1 MWIMIYLLGTVRIL
15 LIAAMLVMFPLSV
28 ALRDIPFTSKLGR
41 MIEDTLFGLMLAT
54 ILSASMLSV
63 ASDLLTDWGSP
74 GNIFVMGGFQP
85 QWVAIAATLGA
96 LLAPTVLAPLASTL
110 FRTTSDVA
118 MFGGAVGANVAFGG
132 LGGGLGAVRALPGT
146 VGAVVGGGGGG
157 PGSAEGAAPAGV
169 SLKTK
174 MGAFMKGAVGAGL
187 ASAALE
193 TASAPIR
200 YFGGPMVHNKPLDHL
215 HSMILSA
222 ATGQRGAPAVAMQPP
237 STAAQPSSAAKGA
250 STGGSASPVKLHD
263 FRPEIGGS
271 FMAETPEGILMPYR
285 IGNITPSQ
293 SSAGAAGYEITL
305 ENATTHEISK
315 VFVPDMKEAESV
327 VATRIWR
334 EYSDLVAR
342 NRPNASLRDLDHLF
356 A

>member
-1 MWIMIYLLGTVRIL
+1 
-15 LIAAMLVMFPLSV
+15 
-28 ALRDIPFTSKLGR
+28 
-41 MIEDTLFGLMLAT
+41 
-54 ILSASMLSV
+54 
-63 ASDLLTDWGSP
+63 
-74 GNIFVMGGFQP
+74 
-85 QWVAIAATLGA
+85 
-96 LLAPTVLAPLASTL
+96 
-110 FRTTSDVA
+110 
-118 MFGGAVGANVAFGG
+118 
-132 LGGGLGAVRALPGT
+132 
-146 VGAVVGGGGGG
+146 
-157 PGSAEGAAPAGV
+157 V

-215 HSMILSA
+215 HSMILSS
-222 ATGQRGAPAVAMQPP
+222 ATGQRGAPAVAVQPP
-237 STAAQPSSAAKGA
+237 STAAAKGA
-250 STGGSASPVKLHD
+250 STGGPASPVKLHD
-263 FRPEIGGS
+263 FRPEIGGL

-342 NRPNASLRDLDHLF
+342 NRPNTSLRALDHLF